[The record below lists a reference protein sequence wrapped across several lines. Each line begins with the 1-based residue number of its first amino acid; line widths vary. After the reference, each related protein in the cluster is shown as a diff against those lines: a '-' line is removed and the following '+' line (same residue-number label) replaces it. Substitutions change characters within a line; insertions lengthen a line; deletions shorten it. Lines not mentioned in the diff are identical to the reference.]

1 MTKRA
6 YIARISIGLFYTLF
20 FLFFIL
26 LYKIPINRLIENK
39 YVLITNIQIDTV
51 TERHYSGSGAGSSHG
66 YTYSIAFQFGDK
78 KESFI
83 LRRGSE
89 QEKRV
94 FKQITRDSIRTIDL
108 VRIENCKAFIQCT
121 ERYYPYDERFFCD
134 EKGICNF
141 TDTYKKKQVMYLI
154 FGGIF
159 FLVVTTIIY
168 KLFKSNFVKTL

>member
-1 MTKRA
+1 MIK
-6 YIARISIGLFYTLF
+6 
-20 FLFFIL
+20 
-26 LYKIPINRLIENK
+26 
-39 YVLITNIQIDTV
+39 NIQIDSV
-51 TERHYSGSGAGSSHG
+51 TKTAYSGNGAGSRHG
-66 YTYSIAFQFGDK
+66 YTYSVEFQFGDK

-83 LRRGSE
+83 LRQDSE

-94 FKQITRDSIRTIDL
+94 FKQIIIDSIRTIDL

-121 ERYYPYDERFFCD
+121 YRYYSYDERFFCD

-141 TDTYKKKQVMYLI
+141 TDPYKKKQILVLV

-168 KLFKSNFVKTL
+168 KLFNSKFVKTL